1 MGEWFKPAVLKTVE
15 LKGSGGSNP
24 SLSARI
30 ISMKCFIMTVLG
42 ICVAHGFIIMAGDPP
57 KANAD
62 TLFPQFP
69 DLVYEYHIAEL
80 NKATPLDLSYNPYV
94 RRYIDIFTLERRSQM
109 EQCLGLAAYYFPI
122 FEDYLQRYDL
132 PLELKYL
139 AVVESGLNPLA
150 RSPSNAIGLWQF
162 LYHTAQMFDL
172 HISSY
177 IDERCDIYKS
187 TDAACRYLQYLYRIF
202 GDWNLALAAY
212 NGGPGELEKSI
223 ARSGGKTNFWDLYP
237 HITEAMRNYV
247 PAFIAVNYV
256 FNNAD
261 KHLFNPLPFDPVF
274 SDLDTLQVY
283 QKISFSSIS
292 QKIGLDEDI
301 IRRLNPCYR
310 LGEIPYLGLPMTL
323 VLPRDKAI
331 AFLKAE
337 NQIVATRKNTQN
349 ILPEHQQGMT
359 PIQYTVQHGDFLHK
373 IAILYECTIDDISRW
388 NNLTDRNI
396 SVGMKLVIWTK
407 NGKLNIEN

>member
-1 MGEWFKPAVLKTVE
+1 
-15 LKGSGGSNP
+15 
-24 SLSARI
+24 
-30 ISMKCFIMTVLG
+30 MTVLWVC
-42 ICVAHGFIIMAGDPP
+42 IVHVMANDPP
-57 KANAD
+57 RAN
-62 TLFPQFP
+62 TGTSFPQFP

-80 NKATPLDLSYNPYV
+80 NKATPLDLSYNQYV
-94 RRYIDIFTLERRSQM
+94 RRYIDIFTLERRPQM
-109 EQCLGLAAYYFPI
+109 EQQLGLAEFYFPI
-122 FEDYLQRYDL
+122 FEDFLQRYDL

-162 LYHTAQMFDL
+162 LYPTAQMFDL

-177 IDERCDIYKS
+177 IDERSDIYKS

-223 ARSGGKTNFWDLYP
+223 VRSGGKTDFWDLYP

-247 PAFIAVNYV
+247 PAFIAAIYV
-256 FNNAD
+256 FNHAD
-261 KHLFNPLPFDPVF
+261 KHLLAPLPIDPIF
-274 SDLDTLQVY
+274 SDLDTLQVH
-283 QKISFSSIS
+283 QKISFTSIS
-292 QKIGLDEDI
+292 QKIGVDEDV

-310 LGEIPYLGLPMTL
+310 LGEIPYLGQPMTL

-337 NQIVATRKNTQN
+337 NQIVATRKNVQQT
-349 ILPEHQQGMT
+349 LPEHQKGMSS
-359 PIQYTVQHGDFLHK
+359 IQYIVQNGDFLHK
-373 IAILYECTIDDISRW
+373 IAIRYGCTVDDICRW
-388 NNLTDRNI
+388 NGMTDKNI

-407 NGKLNIEN
+407 ESSGK